1 MFRFQKNDRYTSI
14 AIYAFIILALTV
26 VAVVIG
32 INLPY
37 IYAEFVSLLDIL
49 SCVIIGIIIA
59 YICNP
64 LLRFAEKFLFR
75 RLKKRSRRFT
85 RILALILTYLT
96 VTAIFAVLLL
106 MIVPQIV
113 TNYQDLAE
121 GLARYTHLLFVRIN
135 ELLRNIPGVE
145 WGVQDAGAVETDTIS
160 DILNKILSFFGG
172 QIAAISVRI
181 FAMLG
186 STLVG
191 IVLSAYFLYYKDQI
205 IARLK
210 KITLALFPRIVY
222 TKAAELLRF
231 SDHAFGRFMVGKFFE
246 SFIIG
251 VIAIAALAIFGIPY
265 FPLIAAIISITILIP
280 IFGPIIGAIPSFLI
294 ILIVDPLKALWFLL
308 IALGLQQ
315 LDANFIG
322 PKIVGT
328 ATGLSSVWVITA
340 ILLMGAYFG
349 PIGWFIGVPLFSVLY
364 RVIGDF
370 ANRRLKKKKYPVAL
384 SYYEENTIATISG
397 DILPPGEALPLPSD
411 TDEQT
416 SETDEHVTDDG
427 GPDAPDAPESGKEDE
442 RHEEVDE

>member
-14 AIYAFIILALTV
+14 AIYAFIVLSLTV

-37 IYAEFVSLLDIL
+37 IYKRFLSLLDIL
-49 SCVIIGIIIA
+49 SPIIIGIIIA

-64 LLRFAEKFLFR
+64 LVRFAEKFLFR

-85 RILALILTYLT
+85 RILTLILTYLT
-96 VTAIFAVLLL
+96 VTGIFAVLLL

-113 TNYQDLAE
+113 MNYQDLAD
-121 GLARYTHLLFVRIN
+121 GLARYTHLLFVRVN
-135 ELLRNIPGVE
+135 ELLQKIPGVN
-145 WGVQDAGAVETDTIS
+145 WGIQNVSEAES
-160 DILNKILSFFGG
+160 DPLSNLLNRILSFFGG
-172 QIAAISVRI
+172 QIAAIGVRI

-191 IVLSAYFLYYKDQI
+191 IILSAYFLYYKDQI

-210 KITLALFPRIVY
+210 KITLALFPRVVY
-222 TKAAELLRF
+222 TKAAELFRF

-251 VIAIAALAIFGIPY
+251 VVAIAALAIFQIPY
-265 FPLIAAIISITILIP
+265 FPLIAAIIAITNLIP
-280 IFGPIIGAIPSFLI
+280 IFGPIIGAIPSFFI

-308 IALGLQQ
+308 IAFGLQQ
-315 LDANFIG
+315 LDANIIG
-322 PKIVGT
+322 PKVVGT

-370 ANRRLKKKKYPVAL
+370 ANRRLQKKKYPVAF
-384 SYYEENTIATISG
+384 SYYEENTITDISG
-397 DILPPGEALPLPSD
+397 DLFPADDAIPLPPEADKP
-411 TDEQT
+411 
-416 SETDEHVTDDG
+416 
-427 GPDAPDAPESGKEDE
+427 APDAEGLTGDDTPAGDDGATEDGKEE
-442 RHEEVDE
+442 RHEEMDE